1 VQVHTVR
8 VTASIT
14 QTSDNLDDVFDERR
28 DFDDQP
34 SNFDGDTPAN
44 CDAHLEIATS
54 NDNVTYTSFRNFV
67 IGDYTGRYFK
77 FRLFMTF

>member
-1 VQVHTVR
+1 LEQVHTVR
-8 VTASIT
+8 ITASIT
-14 QTSDNLDDVFDERR
+14 QTSDNLDDVFDNRSG

-54 NDNVTYTSFRNFV
+54 NDNVTYSSFQ
-67 IGDYTGRYFK
+67 K
-77 FRLFMTF
+77 FCNRRLHRKIF